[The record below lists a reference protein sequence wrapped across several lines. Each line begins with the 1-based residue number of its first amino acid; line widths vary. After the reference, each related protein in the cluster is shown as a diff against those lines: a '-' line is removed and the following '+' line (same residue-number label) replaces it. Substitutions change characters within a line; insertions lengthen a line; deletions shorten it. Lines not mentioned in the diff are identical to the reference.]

1 MKTKRLR
8 LLLGA
13 LLAAGLALHQGAQ
26 AAEWKMEPADSRLA
40 FTATFEKTPAPGVF
54 RRFDVQLGLESAKP
68 EAGHLDVSIDVAS
81 ADMSSADINKAIAGN
96 EWFDFARFSRAEFH
110 ASEIRRTQPNAFVA
124 RGTLKLKGVQQ
135 AVEVPFSWNESG
147 DAATMEG
154 TFVVKR
160 GAFGIGTGEW
170 TATNVIG
177 ADVTVAFK
185 VRLRKAA

>member
-1 MKTKRLR
+1 MKKKKSA
-8 LLLGA
+8 LLGA
-13 LLAAGLALHQGAQ
+13 LLAASLAFHAAQ
-26 AAEWKMEPADSRLA
+26 AAEWKMEPADSRLE
-40 FTATFEKTPAPGVF
+40 FIATFEKTPAPGVF
-54 RRFDVQLGLESAKP
+54 RRFDVQLAMEPAKP
-68 EAGHLDVSIDVAS
+68 EAGQLDVSVDVAS

-96 EWFDFARFSRAEFH
+96 EWFDFARFGRAEFH

-124 RGTLKLKGVQQ
+124 RGTLRLKGVQQ

-147 DAATMEG
+147 NAATMEG

-160 GAFGIGTGEW
+160 GSFGIGTGEW
-170 TATNVIG
+170 AATSVIG

>member
-1 MKTKRLR
+1 MTKK
-8 LLLGA
+8 LLIGA
-13 LLAAGLALHQGAQ
+13 LLAAGLALQGAH

-54 RRFDVQLGLESAKP
+54 RRFDVRLGLESGRP
-68 EAGHLDVSIDVAS
+68 EAGHLDVSIDVDS

-96 EWFDFARFSRAEFH
+96 EWFDFARFGRAEFH
-110 ASEIRRTQPNAFVA
+110 ASEIRRTQPDAFVA

-135 AVEVPFSWNESG
+135 AVDVPFSWKESG

-160 GAFGIGTGEW
+160 SAFGIGTGEW
-170 TATNVIG
+170 AATNVIG

-185 VRLRKAA
+185 VRLRRSA

>member
-1 MKTKRLR
+1 MNKKKSVLIGT
-8 LLLGA
+8 
-13 LLAAGLALHQGAQ
+13 LLAAGLALH
-26 AAEWKMEPADSRLA
+26 AAHASEWKMEPANSRLE

-54 RRFDVQLGLESAKP
+54 RRFDVQLDLEPTKP

-110 ASEIRRTQPNAFVA
+110 ASEIHPAQKPNAFVA
-124 RGTLKLKGVQQ
+124 RGMLKLKGVQQ

-147 DAATMEG
+147 NAATMEG

-170 TATNVIG
+170 AATNVIG
-177 ADVTVAFK
+177 ADVNVAFK
-185 VRLRKAA
+185 VRLRKD

>member
-1 MKTKRLR
+1 MKKKSAIS
-8 LLLGA
+8 GA
-13 LLAAGLALHQGAQ
+13 LLLAGLALQAAN
-26 AAEWKMEPADSRLA
+26 AAEWKLEPADSRLE

-54 RRFDVQLGLESAKP
+54 RRFDVQMALEPAKP
-68 EAGHLDVSIDVAS
+68 ETGRLDVSIDVAS

-96 EWFDFARFSRAEFH
+96 EWFDFSRFSRAEFH
-110 ASEIRRTQPNAFVA
+110 ATEIRQTRPNAFVA

-147 DAATMEG
+147 NAATMEG
-154 TFVVKR
+154 SFVVKR
-160 GAFGIGTGEW
+160 GSFGIGTGEW